1 MKLKAKLLF
10 LLLFFI
16 VNTLFAQ
23 NIHHKLYVELSIE
36 NKSIDVI
43 DSIKIADTLLKS
55 GKQIFFTI
63 NKNFSVQTLS
73 TDVII
78 DNVDCNKSDEQ
89 KFKVIFMD
97 STLNVIPI
105 KYKGNISGEI
115 VKSKEYARGFGET
128 KGIISDNGVY
138 LAGSTKWIAD
148 FDTNLFTFEIETK
161 INHKWKV
168 VSQGERVVNKI
179 KADKRTVTYNCPYPM
194 EEIYLIGGKWTEYQK
209 RAGGVTAQVFLI
221 KPEQELAEKYLNV
234 TFDYMKSYE
243 KMIGAFPYKK
253 FALIENFWE
262 TGYGMPSF
270 TLLGKKVIRFPWI
283 LYSSY
288 PHELLHN
295 WWGNSVYVDYE
306 KGNWCEGIT
315 VYMADHLMKERK
327 GEGAK
332 YRRETLQ
339 KYTNYVN
346 EDNDFPL
353 NEFRSRHSS
362 AQEAVGYGKS
372 MMMFHMLRVEF
383 GDEVFLK
390 VFSDFYENNKFTFA
404 SYDDIRKSFEKITGK
419 ALKGFF
425 DQWVNRTGAPFLEL
439 STVRVTKPDEYKLS
453 FVLTQTQDA
462 SVFDIKIP
470 VAIYD
475 EKGVVLKKIHMT
487 EKMQNF
493 EISCETRPLKIE
505 IDPQFD
511 VFRRLD
517 NKEVPTII
525 STVLGKESHVIVFP
539 RKSNM
544 YYEYLEFS
552 KSFSKFLKEQGKKV
566 KVINDGNIG
575 DTPKEGTVWILGIEN
590 SFAVYNK
597 TLDDM
602 IKLLPEETKKKMKD
616 VEKSGTFVYTYPNP
630 KDESQ
635 SFVFVSTTDQYALEN
650 IHRKLP
656 HYGKYSF
663 VGYKTKHLKNTLK
676 GVFAVQDSPLS
687 YNLHYK
693 GGTPKISAK
702 LKVKKALCD

>member
-1 MKLKAKLLF
+1 M
-10 LLLFFI
+10 
-16 VNTLFAQ
+16 
-23 NIHHKLYVELSIE
+23 
-36 NKSIDVI
+36 
-43 DSIKIADTLLKS
+43 
-55 GKQIFFTI
+55 
-63 NKNFSVQTLS
+63 
-73 TDVII
+73 
-78 DNVDCNKSDEQ
+78 
-89 KFKVIFMD
+89 
-97 STLNVIPI
+97 
-105 KYKGNISGEI
+105 
-115 VKSKEYARGFGET
+115 
-128 KGIISDNGVY
+128 
-138 LAGSTKWIAD
+138 
-148 FDTNLFTFEIETK
+148 
-161 INHKWKV
+161 
-168 VSQGERVVNKI
+168 
-179 KADKRTVTYNCPYPM
+179 
-194 EEIYLIGGKWTEYQK
+194 
-209 RAGGVTAQVFLI
+209 
-221 KPEQELAEKYLNV
+221 
-234 TFDYMKSYE
+234 
-243 KMIGAFPYKK
+243 
-253 FALIENFWE
+253 
-262 TGYGMPSF
+262 
-270 TLLGKKVIRFPWI
+270 
-283 LYSSY
+283 YSSY

-353 NEFRSRHSS
+353 NEFRARHSS

-404 SYDDIRKSFEKITGK
+404 SYDDIRISFEKITGED
-419 ALKGFF
+419 LKGFF
-425 DQWVNRTGAPFLEL
+425 DQWVNRTGAPFLKL
-439 STVRVTKPDEYKLS
+439 STVRITKPDEYKLS

-470 VAIYD
+470 IAIYD
-475 EKGVVLKKIHMT
+475 ENGVVLKKIHMT

-505 IDPQFD
+505 VDPQFD
-511 VFRRLD
+511 VFRKLD
-517 NKEVPTII
+517 NKEFPTII

-544 YYEYLEFS
+544 YYEYQEFS
-552 KSFSKFLKEQGKKV
+552 KSFSKFLKDQGKKV

-575 DTPKEGTVWILGIEN
+575 DPPKEGTVWILGIEN
-590 SFAVYNK
+590 SFAVFNK

-635 SFVFVSTTDQYALEN
+635 SFVFISTTDQYALEN

-663 VGYKTKHLKNTLK
+663 VGFKTKQLQNTLK
-676 GVFAVQDSPLS
+676 GVFPVQDSPLS
-687 YNLHYK
+687 YYLHYK

-702 LKVKKALCD
+702 LKARKALCD